1 MSSSEN
7 EDYEGKDPMSPE
19 KITSHEPTAVKRD
32 SSGQEID
39 ESGQAGTDS
48 EEAREKYRKKGM
60 TKVSGGDSYQN
71 TNTGYEG
78 KDPMSP
84 EKITSHEPTA
94 VKRDSTGQEIDESG
108 QAGTDSEEAREKYR
122 KKGMTKVSGGD
133 SYQNTNTGYE
143 GNTTT
148 YSDNRDSSSYGEVKD
163 DVKEGTE
170 STFDKLKAGAKAVG
184 KKITDPDSSLK
195 DEYNQEKSE

>member
-7 EDYEGKDPMSPE
+7 E
-19 KITSHEPTAVKRD
+19 
-32 SSGQEID
+32 
-39 ESGQAGTDS
+39 
-48 EEAREKYRKKGM
+48 
-60 TKVSGGDSYQN
+60 N
-71 TNTGYEG
+71 YEG

-94 VKRDSTGQEIDESG
+94 VKRDSTTY
-108 QAGTDSEEAREKYR
+108 TD
-122 KKGMTKVSGGD
+122 D
-133 SYQNTNTGYE
+133 
-143 GNTTT
+143 
-148 YSDNRDSSSYGEVKD
+148 RDSSSYGEVKD
-163 DVKEGTE
+163 DLKEGAE